1 MAFVGRRGAER
12 PILPDRGPGHP
23 PPRISPKKKGLMSQ
37 ILHFEV
43 VLFPHRQSGS
53 GLVVG
58 SREAEY
64 PKIYRTDLDKS
75 DGCGEPIKHRT
86 TIGLLKQ

>member
-1 MAFVGRRGAER
+1 
-12 PILPDRGPGHP
+12 
-23 PPRISPKKKGLMSQ
+23 MSQ

-58 SREAEY
+58 TREAEY

-75 DGCGEPIKHRT
+75 DGCGDPTKHRT
-86 TIGLLKQ
+86 TIG